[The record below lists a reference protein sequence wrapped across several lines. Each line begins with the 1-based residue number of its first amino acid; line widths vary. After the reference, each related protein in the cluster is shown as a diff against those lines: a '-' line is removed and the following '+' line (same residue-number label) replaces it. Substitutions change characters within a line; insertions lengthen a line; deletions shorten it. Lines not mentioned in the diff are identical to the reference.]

1 MGVLT
6 ELVKALY
13 NAELPDGTNL
23 EDLVQGLGGI
33 LNGLLDGV
41 VKPIVSDLGSE
52 ISQFIPNVLTLQLEH
67 DTGISKTDGITSDG
81 TVLVKGLHEGQAWE
95 YSIDGGNT
103 WTTGTG
109 SSFELAPNTYAQG
122 NVLARVSSTGE
133 TQVNISTA
141 LKAVTIDQSNPDA
154 LTAALATD
162 TGIAGDRISQDGT
175 INVTGLEDGAKL
187 QYSLDNGATWKT
199 VVSGNSFTL
208 AEGTYANGT
217 VQIRQVDTAGNVG
230 DATNLG
236 LIIID
241 KTVPNMPE
249 VISFSPDGTTLYGHV
264 AGETAGTKVTVF
276 VNDTAIA
283 TGVTDAN
290 GNFTVSLTEGKY
302 NDLEFTLQ
310 AKDIAGN
317 VSSFTDGNGPDGLIT
332 VVQNVIANL
341 SDSTMIEPVST
352 LVNNLVDPETGT
364 LSGLTS
370 IVEALTETDQ
380 PLLGAL
386 TELVAGLTAAQNTG
400 GAGTEN
406 LGPLINGLNTLI
418 GFLGTSDVD
427 LLDDANSQ
435 LNALLDPTKG
445 GAVVLDQILNPVEE
459 GAQHLSD
466 LLNGALGTNISL
478 TSLDNLVNDGLL
490 SGTVTGLTS
499 VLNPLI
505 SALNIPLTLL
515 GLGNLLPSITGL
527 VNGLAKAVDNLLS
540 GEQVIQN
547 GVAHQIGVLDD
558 TVKSLINH
566 DSLLAE
572 LTKVLGLNN
581 IPVVSA
587 LVTNLLNPIV
597 NAVTGLLSGDG
608 ILNEPAPKDG
618 DGVSTLGLLDV
629 LSDIV
634 HDLAGEGSLQPI
646 STLVDNIIRNDGVTG
661 DLLSAINGL
670 TEVDGGQLGIL
681 TELVQKLYT
690 ASTEQLPENASLENL
705 VQGVGGLLNGLLD
718 DVVKP
723 IVDGLG
729 SEIKLPDLS
738 GADTLI
744 SGLTNE
750 VFAGG
755 HGADT
760 LIFKVLND
768 VSDSAGNGH
777 DIWNDFKLG
786 KIADVVGAD
795 KIDISNLLVDFDPT
809 KTLTDFVKVEQK
821 DGSTVISIDRDGDLN
836 ATHQFVELLTLKN
849 VDTNLDDLLNNGQLI
864 V

>member
-302 NDLEFTLQ
+302 NDLEFTL
-310 AKDIAGN
+310 
-317 VSSFTDGNGPDGLIT
+317 
-332 VVQNVIANL
+332 
-341 SDSTMIEPVST
+341 PVSYTHLT
-352 LVNNLVDPETGT
+352 L
-364 LSGLTS
+364 
-370 IVEALTETDQ
+370 
-380 PLLGAL
+380 
-386 TELVAGLTAAQNTG
+386 
-400 GAGTEN
+400 
-406 LGPLINGLNTLI
+406 
-418 GFLGTSDVD
+418 
-427 LLDDANSQ
+427 
-435 LNALLDPTKG
+435 PTKR
-445 GAVVLDQILNPVEE
+445 
-459 GAQHLSD
+459 
-466 LLNGALGTNISL
+466 
-478 TSLDNLVNDGLL
+478 
-490 SGTVTGLTS
+490 
-499 VLNPLI
+499 
-505 SALNIPLTLL
+505 
-515 GLGNLLPSITGL
+515 
-527 VNGLAKAVDNLLS
+527 
-540 GEQVIQN
+540 
-547 GVAHQIGVLDD
+547 
-558 TVKSLINH
+558 
-566 DSLLAE
+566 
-572 LTKVLGLNN
+572 
-581 IPVVSA
+581 
-587 LVTNLLNPIV
+587 IV
-597 NAVTGLLSGDG
+597 
-608 ILNEPAPKDG
+608 
-618 DGVSTLGLLDV
+618 
-629 LSDIV
+629 
-634 HDLAGEGSLQPI
+634 
-646 STLVDNIIRNDGVTG
+646 
-661 DLLSAINGL
+661 
-670 TEVDGGQLGIL
+670 
-681 TELVQKLYT
+681 
-690 ASTEQLPENASLENL
+690 
-705 VQGVGGLLNGLLD
+705 
-718 DVVKP
+718 
-723 IVDGLG
+723 
-729 SEIKLPDLS
+729 
-738 GADTLI
+738 
-744 SGLTNE
+744 
-750 VFAGG
+750 
-755 HGADT
+755 
-760 LIFKVLND
+760 
-768 VSDSAGNGH
+768 
-777 DIWNDFKLG
+777 
-786 KIADVVGAD
+786 
-795 KIDISNLLVDFDPT
+795 
-809 KTLTDFVKVEQK
+809 
-821 DGSTVISIDRDGDLN
+821 
-836 ATHQFVELLTLKN
+836 
-849 VDTNLDDLLNNGQLI
+849 
-864 V
+864 